1 MTEHHLGMIQQRNDM
16 SCILTCCSLV
26 HHFHDS
32 HFQSAG
38 IYACQLV
45 TLCTEASLLKPRDEG
60 LGQRDAKAELDSLY
74 ALLEQP
80 WMTSNESSSD
90 ATKTEKKFVTFE
102 GIGPTDEQTGVPLA
116 TRIVSTQHTAVDALS
131 TKSLKFSTA

>member
-1 MTEHHLGMIQQRNDM
+1 
-16 SCILTCCSLV
+16 
-26 HHFHDS
+26 
-32 HFQSAG
+32 
-38 IYACQLV
+38 
-45 TLCTEASLLKPRDEG
+45 

-80 WMTSNESSSD
+80 WMTSNESGSD

-131 TKSLKFSTA
+131 HCIKSGIAKRTSKLWCSNEVDCTILHLNVLSDLRSGCNGVPSSRIP